1 MHRALTSS
9 VLAAFALL
17 ASACAG
23 SSPGLS
29 AVGGADGGGTT
40 DPNGGGGGIV
50 IPNDPASD
58 AGVASNCAES
68 AKLIYLVTTSTAG
81 GANELYSFNPTKP
94 GRSAYT
100 RIGALSCPSSSSPQ
114 TMGVDRAGTAW
125 VFYSDGR
132 LFKVDVTTA
141 RCTATSF
148 TYPGAGLDFTM
159 GSGFTALGGDVARE
173 TLFLVRN
180 GLQRFDTA
188 ALTRTF
194 VGGPTTTSGE
204 LTGGPDGKLFV
215 FDPAGSGRLL
225 EVNPTTGIT
234 APLHTFPTG
243 TFTNVSAFAFARYAG
258 SFYLFTAGTDSTG
271 FFPTNTRTTVFDPQ
285 SRATTIRDADIGV
298 TVVGAGQSVCV
309 PPPIF

>member
-1 MHRALTSS
+1 
-9 VLAAFALL
+9 V
-17 ASACAG
+17 
-23 SSPGLS
+23 
-29 AVGGADGGGTT
+29 
-40 DPNGGGGGIV
+40 V
-50 IPNDPASD
+50 IPSDSTD
-58 AGVASNCAES
+58 AGVASDCAES
-68 AKLIYLVTTSTAG
+68 AKLIYLVTTNTAG

-100 RIGALSCPSSSSPQ
+100 RIGALACPSSSSPQ

-141 RCTATSF
+141 RCTPTTF

-159 GSGFTALGGDVARE
+159 GSGFTALGGDVTKE

-180 GLQRFDTA
+180 GLHRFDTA
-188 ALTRTF
+188 TLTKTL
-194 VGGPTTTSGE
+194 VGTSTSTWGE

-215 FDPAGSGRLL
+215 FDPAGNGRLYD
-225 EVNPTTGIT
+225 VNPSTGAT
-234 APLHTFPTG
+234 SPLHSFATG
-243 TFTNVSAFAFARYAG
+243 TFTNVSAYAFARYAG
-258 SFYLFTAGTDSTG
+258 SFYLFTAGTDTTG
-271 FFPTNTRTTVFDPQ
+271 LTPTNTRTTVFDLQ
-285 SRATTIRDADIGV
+285 TRSTTLRDLDIGV